1 MSRSAETTSR
11 SALAVVP
18 AGSNA
23 PTMRLRAPCR
33 DQQAALQLVGLA
45 MVGRVLRNRRLYE
58 RIVVGAIV
66 AAVLTR
72 MGREK
77 GLSTIARLVAW
88 NTHEVQRLE
97 RKASRHSRGR

>member
-1 MSRSAETTSR
+1 MSRSVERDSQPPLAIASASSIARASR
-11 SALAVVP
+11 PRTAA
-18 AGSNA
+18 
-23 PTMRLRAPCR
+23 

-72 MGREK
+72 IGREK

>member
-1 MSRSAETTSR
+1 MSRSVERASQPPLAIAPPSSIAPASR
-11 SALAVVP
+11 PRTAS
-18 AGSNA
+18 
-23 PTMRLRAPCR
+23 
-33 DQQAALQLVGLA
+33 DQQAALRLIGLA

-58 RIVVGAIV
+58 QIVVGAIL

-77 GLSTIARLVAW
+77 GLRTISRLIAW

-97 RKASRHSRGR
+97 RKASRHGRGR

>member
-1 MSRSAETTSR
+1 MSRSVERASQPPLARSQASSIAPASR
-11 SALAVVP
+11 PRTAA
-18 AGSNA
+18 
-23 PTMRLRAPCR
+23 